1 MLDGVGESLLPIR
14 VTPIL
19 PVWEEDEDEGEDED
33 EVEKVGV
40 EWTLTHH
47 PPLLATL
54 LLSYSWRGLEGTS

>member
-1 MLDGVGESLLPIR
+1 MLDGVGESQLPIR

-19 PVWEEDEDEGEDED
+19 PVREEDEDEGEDED
-33 EVEKVGV
+33 EVEVAGK

-54 LLSYSWRGLEGTS
+54 LLCCS